1 MGQDLF
7 LSRGAA
13 ARIRA
18 EIARARG
25 NEVCFVASVAED
37 GGVIEP
43 RVVARG
49 HRTAVLAAVRGAEP
63 GSIVI
68 HNHPSGELTPSDPDL
83 EVAAELYEMGVGLA
97 ITDNEARELYVV
109 VEPRRTREYTRLG
122 EAEIAALLAP
132 GGPIGR
138 WHGAYEDRPTQRAM
152 AELVARSYNEGGV
165 ALVEAGTGT
174 GKSIAYLVP
183 AIQWAVANRER
194 TIVSTNTINLQE
206 QLVGKDL
213 PFLRRAL
220 GTTFRFAMVK
230 GRRNYVSIRRA
241 RLAAAQQA
249 QLFEGAQRAEL
260 DAIVEWLR
268 GTRDGSL
275 QDLPFEPSAEVWDEV
290 ASESDV
296 CLRARCP
303 HFEECFYQRSRRDA
317 AGADV
322 LVVNHHLLFSDL
334 AVRRA
339 QGNYAAPAVLPP
351 YRRVILDEAHNL
363 EDAATAHLGAAV
375 SRRGM
380 FRMLARLD
388 RRGRGILAAIEE
400 RLRAG
405 RDDLLQQDA
414 LQRIASD
421 LRPQVERLRERA
433 AELFSRLEAA
443 VARTEDGTLRLDS
456 NVDAVPGLEVP
467 LEGVLVG
474 VAELARGLDRLRESL
489 QVDTRWQEALTEQLL
504 ELDAVAG
511 RLRAMG
517 EGVRLALEPGQETLA
532 LVRWV
537 ERRGGGGGKEPNVA
551 VHAAPVDLSEALR
564 DALFERVDTAVLA
577 SATLATRDGFE
588 FLRGRIGLTGG
599 GIRLAEAIFP
609 SPFDFESQ
617 TLVVVPTDLPE
628 PRGEQHAAY
637 DRATA
642 DVVEDLAEL
651 SDGGVFVLFTSYRS
665 LRTVATELRRR
676 RIDGRWPLFVQG
688 ERPRSQILAEFVR
701 SGRGILFGVSSFWEG
716 VDVPGDP
723 LRALV
728 LAKLPFK
735 VPSEPLTAARLEA
748 VGREGGNPFQDFMLP
763 HAALRLKQ
771 GFGRLIRSRGD
782 RGAVVLLDRR
792 VMEKG
797 YGRYLLDSLPPAPIR
812 VGSWGELRGEVGRFY
827 AASEEGSQV
836 EG

>member
-1 MGQDLF
+1 MGQDLY

-13 ARIRA
+13 AKIRA

-25 NEVCFVASVAED
+25 NEVCFVATVSED
-37 GGVIEP
+37 GAVVEP

-49 HRTAVLAAVRGAEP
+49 HRTAVLATVQDAEP
-63 GSIVI
+63 GSVVI
-68 HNHPSGELTPSDPDL
+68 HNHPSGDLTPSSADL
-83 EVAAELYEMGVGLA
+83 EVAAALYEMGVGLA
-97 ITDNEARELYVV
+97 ITDNGASELYVV
-109 VEPRRTREYTRLG
+109 VEPRQVREYTWLD
-122 EAEIAALLAP
+122 EEEVAAVLAP
-132 GGPIGR
+132 GGPIGK
-138 WHGAYEDRPTQRAM
+138 WHGSYEDRPTQRAM
-152 AELVARSYNEGGV
+152 AKLVARSYNEGGV

-183 AIQWAVANRER
+183 AIQWALANRER

-213 PFLRRAL
+213 PFLRKAL
-220 GTTFRFAMVK
+220 GAPFRFAMVK

-241 RLAAAQQA
+241 RLASVHQA

-260 DAIVEWLR
+260 EAIVEWLR
-268 GTRDGSL
+268 TTRDGSL

-339 QGNYAAPAVLPP
+339 QGNYTAPAVLPP

-363 EDAATAHLGAAV
+363 EDAATSHLGAAV
-375 SRRGM
+375 SRRGL
-380 FRMLARLD
+380 FRLLARLD
-388 RRGRGILAAIEE
+388 RRGRGILAAVEE

-414 LQRIASD
+414 LRRIGAE
-421 LRPQVERLRERA
+421 LRPQVERLREHA
-433 AELFSRLEAA
+433 AELFIRLETAA
-443 VARTEDGTLRLDS
+443 GRMEDGMLRLD
-456 NVDAVPGLEVP
+456 VRADAVPGLDEP

-474 VAELARGLDRLRESL
+474 IAELARGLDRLRESL
-489 QVDTRWQEALTEQLL
+489 QVDTRWQEALAEQLL
-504 ELDAVAG
+504 ELDAAAG
-511 RLRAMG
+511 RLRAVG
-517 EGVRLALEPGQETLA
+517 EALRMALEPGPDTQA
-532 LVRWV
+532 MVRWV
-537 ERRGGGGGKEPNVA
+537 ERRGGGEGKEPNV
-551 VHAAPVDLSEALR
+551 VVNAAPVDLSDTLR
-564 DALFERVDTAVLA
+564 EALFERVDTAVLT

-588 FLRGRIGLTGG
+588 FLRGRIGLNGG
-599 GIRLAEAIFP
+599 GMRLEEAVFP

-628 PRGEQHAAY
+628 PKGEQSAAY

-642 DVVEDLAEL
+642 DVVEDLAEA

-665 LRTVATELRRR
+665 LRAVAMDLRRR

-688 ERPRSQILAEFVR
+688 ERPRTQLLGEFVQ
-701 SGRGILFGVSSFWEG
+701 SGRGILLGVASFWEG
-716 VDVPGDP
+716 VDVPGEP

-748 VGREGGNPFQDFMLP
+748 VEREGGNSFRDFMLP

-782 RGAVVLLDRR
+782 RGVVVLLDRR
-792 VMEKG
+792 VMEKT
-797 YGRYLLDSLPPAPIR
+797 YGRYLLESLPPAPLR
-812 VGSWGELRGEVGRFY
+812 VGRWGELREDVRRFY
-827 AASEEGSQV
+827 AMRAEEWPV
-836 EG
+836 EA